1 MSQSLPALTRCL
13 LLVLAW
19 AAVLVPQAEASPA
32 LQRTDKH
39 AQFGFSLSVPSQ
51 FEARPVPADSP
62 GLVAN
67 YAPKDAPT
75 DRRSPV
81 MQSVW
86 RVELGEAGRSVAEYT
101 LRRWILDT
109 LRPMALEPVRSV
121 KRRFGRDPMRFEGT
135 TMTEDGSEESLFLH
149 AWVGDSDMIVFVG
162 ACEPDL
168 LRRERRAF
176 DRTAMSFRFFSQSE
190 EEDARQKWTRHY
202 RRTSLAHKE
211 RRIDVAV
218 AAVDGWA
225 IRDTEHSLI
234 LFHGESNSPVLGQI
248 AENLVTLRR
257 RFAQDFPPDKPID
270 SLSVVR
276 VCRDRGEYLTYGG
289 NPNTVGYFHPRAQE
303 LVLYD
308 ARVDRSEPMPDD
320 HQTMRTLYHEACHQ
334 YLHHTASSMSP
345 HSWYDEG
352 SAEFYAGATFEGG
365 SVAAILG
372 LSSRESFLRR
382 PDTQRR
388 LPRLEALLGM
398 TQSQFY
404 ADADVNYSMG
414 YAFIRFLRTSEAA
427 ALESEWNTLPKRYFE
442 SLRDTWRKEAEK
454 LALSG
459 LTSAGYDSAV
469 NRSREVALK
478 AALVGVDMDSLEMSF
493 LAWIRRGSTD

>member
-1 MSQSLPALTRCL
+1 MSSTLRILPRCL
-13 LLVLAW
+13 LLFVT
-19 AAVLVPQAEASPA
+19 AVLMSGADASPL

-51 FEARPVPADSP
+51 FEPRPIPAETP

-67 YAPKDAPT
+67 YAPKDAPL
-75 DRRSPV
+75 DRRSPL

-86 RVELGEAGRSVAEYT
+86 RVELGQAGRASAEYT

-109 LRPMALEPVRSV
+109 LSPLSLEPVRSV
-121 KRRFGRDPMRFEGT
+121 KRRFGRDPLRFEGSAL
-135 TMTEDGSEESLFLH
+135 TEDGGEQALFVH
-149 AWVGDSDMIVFVG
+149 AWVGDEDLIVFVG
-162 ACEPDL
+162 ECESDR

-176 DRTAMSFRFFSQSE
+176 DRTAMSFKFFSQSE
-190 EEDARQKWTRHY
+190 EEEARQKWTRHY

-211 RRIDVAV
+211 RRIDVAT

-234 LFHGESNSPVLGQI
+234 LFHGASNSPVLSKI
-248 AENLVTLRR
+248 ADNLVTLRR
-257 RFAQDFPPDKPID
+257 RFARDFPPDKPID

-308 ARVDRSEPMPDD
+308 ARVNSSEEMPDD

-352 SAEFYAGATFEGG
+352 SAEFYAGATFKGG
-365 SVAAILG
+365 EVESILG
-372 LSSRESFLRR
+372 LEQRESFLRQ
-382 PDTQRR
+382 PETLRR
-388 LPRLEALLGM
+388 LPRLEALLSM

-414 YAFIRFLRTSEAA
+414 YALIRFLRTSEAA
-427 ALESEWNTLPKRYFE
+427 GLRAEWSSLPKRYFE

-459 LTSAGYDSAV
+459 LTGAGYQSAV
-469 NRSREVALK
+469 ERSREVALK
-478 AALVGVDMDSLEMSF
+478 ASLVGVDLESLEAEF
-493 LAWIRRGSTD
+493 LAWIRRGSID